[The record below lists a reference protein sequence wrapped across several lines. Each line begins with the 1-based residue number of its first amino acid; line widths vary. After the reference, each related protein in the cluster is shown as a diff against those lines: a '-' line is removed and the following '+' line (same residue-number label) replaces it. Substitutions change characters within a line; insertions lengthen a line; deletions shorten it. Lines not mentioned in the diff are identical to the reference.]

1 MTLVFSKNR
10 TIDFLV
16 SLPYKTNME
25 VEVGGQD
32 SDDKSNK
39 LLKPSDIKISG
50 QFTPFQKESE
60 NLKPTNNKYATTENT
75 VADEN
80 EENNVSKYPEEK
92 LCGYLIIMARGI
104 IKTNRQRWFVYG
116 DKTCKLYFYRSQND
130 MIPLGEIDISRATFH
145 FEPANVDKPGAFQ
158 IRCHFLIFN

>member
-39 LLKPSDIKISG
+39 LLKPSDVKIHL
-50 QFTPFQKESE
+50 
-60 NLKPTNNKYATTENT
+60 NAL
-75 VADEN
+75 
-80 EENNVSKYPEEK
+80 
-92 LCGYLIIMARGI
+92 
-104 IKTNRQRWFVYG
+104 
-116 DKTCKLYFYRSQND
+116 
-130 MIPLGEIDISRATFH
+130 
-145 FEPANVDKPGAFQ
+145 
-158 IRCHFLIFN
+158 